1 MRWLLAICLTSQL
14 LFNSHATAQVE
25 AAPQVRIETNMGSFT
40 LELYHEASPV
50 TVANFLRYV
59 DEGFYDNTIFH
70 RIIRRFVVQG
80 GGFTPDIVKKETH
93 QPIVNESKNRLYNE
107 RFTVAM
113 ARSDDP
119 NSATSQFYINL
130 RMNSSLDYRMGKWGY
145 TVFGNVIEG
154 QEVVYDMSFVETGV
168 VAGMEDVPVK
178 PVILI
183 KAERIR

>member
-1 MRWLLAICLTSQL
+1 MRWLLALCLTSQL
-14 LFNSHATAQVE
+14 LLNSHAVAQDNR
-25 AAPQVRIETNMGSFT
+25 APQVRIDTNMGSFT

-59 DEGFYDNTIFH
+59 EEGFYDNTIFH

-80 GGFTPDIVKKETH
+80 GGFTPDMVKKETH
-93 QPIVNESKNRLYNE
+93 DPIVNESKNRLYNE

-113 ARSDDP
+113 ARTDDP
-119 NSATSQFYINL
+119 DSATSQFYINL
-130 RMNSSLDYRMGKWGY
+130 RMNSSLDYRMGKLGY
-145 TVFGNVIEG
+145 TVFGTVIDG